1 MNMKVNNKY
10 LMKLLEAFETSE
22 KPVIDLRD
30 LQKLGF
36 NYEADENF
44 LFHMQFMNDNGFI
57 EREDNSQGFGF
68 DKAADGGVM
77 WSILPLRLTASGHK
91 HLNTINEKNKDD
103 LVEVL
108 YRRGCSQHKTVL
120 LGEAIYD
127 LHQWDKDT
135 YWNTVQALIDDN
147 LIVLR
152 NAGFAVFTLD
162 GYRLV
167 EKRFQ
172 QSTNLTQ
179 NILAAN
185 TVINSSIQQGGAHA
199 KMTQIVKNYSRNDLD
214 DLRSLIEVFKKNIND
229 LALDA
234 VAKQKAKVQIE
245 TIKLQIEDEPDL
257 VIVKQAGSTLRNIT
271 EGAIG
276 SLIATAAQ
284 PTVWAWAAAIMQKLF

>member
-1 MNMKVNNKY
+1 
-10 LMKLLEAFETSE
+10 MKLNNNYLIKFLEAFETSE
-22 KPVIDLRD
+22 KPVIDLYD

-36 NYEADENF
+36 NYEVDEKF
-44 LFHMQFMNDNGFI
+44 VFYMQFMNDNGFI
-57 EREDNSQGFGF
+57 EREDNSPGFGF
-68 DKAADGGVM
+68 DKAADGSVM

-91 HLNTINEKNKDD
+91 HLNTIKEKNKDD

-108 YRRGCSQHKTVL
+108 YRRGCSQHKAVL

-127 LHQWDKDT
+127 LHQWDKNT

-152 NAGFAVFTLD
+152 RAGFAVFTLD

-172 QSTNLTQ
+172 QNTILTQ

-185 TVINSSIQQGGAHA
+185 TVINSSIQQGGANA

-214 DLRSLIEVFKKNIND
+214 DLRRLIEVFKKNINE

-234 VAKQKAKVQIE
+234 AAKQKAKVQVE
-245 TIKLQIEDEPDL
+245 TIKLQMEDEPDP